1 MTAADAA
8 RLNQAFT
15 LLQQG
20 RTQEAAAI
28 ANDVATKAP
37 GSADALHLQALC
49 RRTLGDDA
57 GAAIAFEGALAR
69 APNDARLLGNYAN
82 FLRRGGRLAE
92 AVGCYRRALA
102 IAPDHGECWM
112 NLGLALRESGD
123 PVHACEALE
132 RAVTLRP
139 QSSPAWQSLAA
150 ARRALKDLDGAEEA
164 LRRAVSLDARNGAAW
179 TSLGVVRRLL
189 GDATDSLLCYAN
201 ARRAGFTGPEIDDAE
216 ASAHLD
222 LGEPGRALAQAR
234 RLIATA
240 PAYVPGHSLLSRILW
255 EHGATLAPDEDP
267 RAAFRAAVAAQP
279 TNTPLRLE
287 YIRFLV
293 EAGSSAEALDHIR
306 DLRSRED
313 TPSLMTMEAHSL
325 EALGESVAAGALFAA
340 AHAAMPSDPGM
351 LNLYMRHLLKAREP
365 ELAVARAL
373 EALERERHN
382 QAALAYLGVAW
393 RLLGEAREHWLCD
406 YERLVSEVAIEVP
419 AGFSDEAEF
428 LRALETTLVPLHTA
442 RRAPVNQSLRTGSQT
457 SGVLFGR
464 KDPVIVALRD
474 ALKRAVNDY
483 VEALPDDATHPFL
496 QRKSA
501 RTRFS
506 GSWSVRLE
514 STGHHINH
522 FHQEGW
528 ISSAFYVSLPPS
540 VTQPREGSSAGFI
553 QFGEPPAELELG
565 LTPRRVLQPRLG
577 RLVLFPSYLW
587 HGTVPYEDR
596 APRLTVAFDAIPAQL
611 RHPSTAE

>member
-15 LLQQG
+15 LLRQG
-20 RTQEAAAI
+20 RAHEAAAI
-28 ANDVATKAP
+28 ANDVVTQAP

-49 RRTLGDDA
+49 RKTLGDDA
-57 GAAIAFEGALAR
+57 GATIAFEAALAR
-69 APNDARLLGNYAN
+69 APNDANLLGNYSN
-82 FLRRGGRLAE
+82 FLRRGGRVAE
-92 AVGCYRRALA
+92 AIECYRRALA
-102 IAPDHGECWM
+102 IAPGHGECWM
-112 NLGLALRESGD
+112 NLGLALIESGD
-123 PVHACEALE
+123 PVHACEALQ

-139 QSSPAWQSLAA
+139 QSSPAWQALAA
-150 ARRALKDLDGAEEA
+150 ARRALDDLDGAEEA

-189 GDATDSLLCYAN
+189 GDATDSLVCYAH

-222 LGEPGRALAQAR
+222 LGEPGRALEQAR
-234 RLIATA
+234 RLVATA
-240 PAYVPGHSLLSRILW
+240 PAYAPGHSLLSRVLW
-255 EHGATLAPDEDP
+255 EHGASLAPDEDP
-267 RAAFRAAVAAQP
+267 QAAFRAAVAAQP
-279 TNTPLRLE
+279 ANRPLRLE
-287 YIRFLV
+287 YIRLLI
-293 EAGSSAEALDHIR
+293 EAGSSDEALDNIR
-306 DLRSRED
+306 ALRSRED
-313 TPSLMTMEAHSL
+313 TPSLMAMEAHAL
-325 EALGESVAAGALFAA
+325 EALGQPGAAGALFAA
-340 AHAAMPSDPGM
+340 AHAASPADPGM

-365 ELAVARAL
+365 ELAAARAL
-373 EALERERHN
+373 EALERERYN
-382 QAALAYLGVAW
+382 QPALAYLSVAW
-393 RLLGEAREHWLCD
+393 RLLGDARENWLCD
-406 YERLVSEVAIEVP
+406 YERLVSEVALEVP
-419 AGFSDEAEF
+419 AGFADEAAF

-442 RRAPVNQSLRTGSQT
+442 RRAPVNQSLRGGSQT

-474 ALKRAVNDY
+474 ALERAVHDY
-483 VEALPDDATHPFL
+483 VEGLRDEATHPFL

-501 RTRFS
+501 RIRFS

-514 STGHHINH
+514 SAGHHVNH

-528 ISSAFYVSLPPS
+528 ISSAFYISLPQS
-540 VTQPREGSSAGFI
+540 VAQPREGGTAGFI

-596 APRLTVAFDAIPAQL
+596 APRLTVAFDAIPI
-611 RHPSTAE
+611 

>member
-8 RLNQAFT
+8 RLNQAFS

-20 RTQEAAAI
+20 RTHEAAAI
-28 ANDVATKAP
+28 ANDVATKSP
-37 GSADALHLQALC
+37 DSADALHLQALC
-49 RRTLGDDA
+49 RKTLGDDK
-57 GAAIAFEGALAR
+57 GAARAFEGALAR
-69 APNDARLLGNYAN
+69 APQDAKLLANYSN
-82 FLRRGGRLAE
+82 FLRRGGRVAE
-92 AVGCYRRALA
+92 AIECYRRALA
-102 IAPDHGECWM
+102 IAPGHGECWM
-112 NLGLALRESGD
+112 NLGLALIDNGD
-123 PVHACEALE
+123 SVRAGEALQ

-139 QSSPAWQSLAA
+139 QSSPAWQALAA

-189 GDATDSLLCYAN
+189 GDATDSLVCYAH
-201 ARRAGFTGPEIDDAE
+201 ARRAGFSGPEIDDAE

-222 LGEPGRALAQAR
+222 LGESERALVQAR
-234 RLIATA
+234 RLIATS
-240 PAYVPGHSLLSRILW
+240 PAYAPGHSLLARVLW
-255 EHGATLAPDEDP
+255 EHGPSLSPHEDP

-279 TNTPLRLE
+279 GNTPLRLE

-293 EAGSSAEALDHIR
+293 EADSSDEALDHIR
-306 DLRSRED
+306 TLRSHED
-313 TPSLMTMEAHSL
+313 TPSLMAMEAHAL
-325 EALGESVAAGALFAA
+325 EALGQSGTARALFAA
-340 AHAAMPSDPGM
+340 AHTARPADPGM
-351 LNLYMRHLLKAREP
+351 LNLYMRHLLKAHEP
-365 ELAVARAL
+365 ELAAARAL
-373 EALERERHN
+373 EALEHERYN

-393 RLLGEAREHWLCD
+393 RLLGDAREHGLCD
-406 YERLVSEVAIEVP
+406 YERLVSEVALEVP
-419 AGFSDEAEF
+419 AGFVDEDAF
-428 LRALETTLVPLHTA
+428 LSALESALVPLHTA
-442 RRAPVNQSLRTGSQT
+442 TRAPVNQSLRGGSQT

-474 ALKRAVNDY
+474 ALERAVRGY
-483 VEALPDDATHPFL
+483 VERLPDDASHPFL

-506 GSWSVRLE
+506 GSWSVRLA
-514 STGHHINH
+514 SAGRHVNH

-540 VTQPREGSSAGFI
+540 VAKPREGSTAGFL

-565 LTPRRVLQPRLG
+565 LTPRRVLQPRPG

-587 HGTVPYEDR
+587 HGTVPFDDR
-596 APRLTVAFDAIPAQL
+596 APRLTVAFDAIPV
-611 RHPSTAE
+611 